1 MSACSTASETD
12 ANPHLICRPAVL
24 FLAFVIDAAF
34 ALAIVGFLVMH
45 CRMIA
50 KNLTTIEMYEK
61 RRGTSGP
68 WIFDRGPKQNFLE
81 IFGRKYVQR
90 DLTQNCMQSSS
101 TCTWGL
107 IVVLFLLVMAYI
119 YAVLSLFLAFKHSVC
134 IEHTHACVTS
144 I

>member
-1 MSACSTASETD
+1 MACPVNVLSCGLLSTCKMDRKID
-12 ANPHLICRPAVL
+12 AHPFLICRPAVL

-68 WIFDRGPKQNFLE
+68 WLFDKGPKQNFLE
-81 IFGRKYVQR
+81 IFGRKYVRHIRQV
-90 DLTQNCMQSSS
+90 
-101 TCTWGL
+101 
-107 IVVLFLLVMAYI
+107 I
-119 YAVLSLFLAFKHSVC
+119 
-134 IEHTHACVTS
+134 
-144 I
+144 